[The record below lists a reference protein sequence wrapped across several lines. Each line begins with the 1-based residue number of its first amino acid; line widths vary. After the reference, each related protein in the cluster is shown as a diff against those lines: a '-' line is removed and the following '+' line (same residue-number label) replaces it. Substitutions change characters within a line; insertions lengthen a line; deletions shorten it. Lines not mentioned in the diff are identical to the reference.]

1 MDERGMRARLAEI
14 GNEVRA
20 VTKAFDDGRIPQNRF
35 DGQINRLYDEHRS
48 LQGTLDNLGHARRLD
63 AAQSEQFGMPS
74 VRNKMVGGPVRSAP
88 PSPRD
93 LSEQQLH
100 ALYRAAESRQ
110 PMTLEIHSKAAYS
123 PVTEYSTSGTSTITG
138 GIGQLPPIIVP
149 NRFMSLPYEPSRI
162 SQYLPSA
169 AMNGP
174 SAVWLTH
181 TANAQEAAVTPET
194 GVKGDIG
201 PTVIENQVKPTKIA
215 GLVSVSLEAWQ
226 DYGEFGEWLP
236 TELTRSLINSE
247 SNLLLN
253 AGTSGGPTATFPG
266 LLATSGTLTRSVGT
280 DTALDALNKS
290 FVDLRVGPAF
300 CEPDLVIT
308 HPATIAA
315 MRREKDA
322 SGRYILDLFA
332 GPLALTADG
341 APRAAT
347 APDAN
352 LGGVIPQGTNT
363 TVQSIWGV
371 PVVESTQ
378 CPAGTAVVMSV
389 RAGAALFYVRLGM
402 LLQFN
407 MFGDAEWTQ
416 NLFSWRVE
424 ERVALATPRPEAIN
438 ILTGLPTS

>member
-1 MDERGMRARLAEI
+1 MDERKIRHRLEQLRGEVKALTRAH
-14 GNEVRA
+14 
-20 VTKAFDDGRIPQNRF
+20 DDGRIDEKRF
-35 DGQINRLYDEHRS
+35 RGSVNRLYEEH
-48 LQGTLDNLGHARRLD
+48 QGLTTTLENLGSARRAA
-63 AAQSEQFGMPS
+63 AAQEEAFGVPS
-74 VRNKMVGGPVRSAP
+74 LRTKAIGPVRSQP
-88 PSPRD
+88 PSPMD
-93 LSEQQLH
+93 LDESQLRQ
-100 ALYRAAESRQ
+100 LYQAAETKS
-110 PMTLEIHSKAAYS
+110 PCTIEIRSKAYS

-149 NRFMSLPYEPSRI
+149 NRFMSLPYEPSRV

-181 TANAQEAAVTPET
+181 TGNAGEVATVPEA
-194 GVKGDIG
+194 GQKMDIG
-201 PTVIENQVKPTKIA
+201 PTVVENQVKPTKIA

-226 DYGEFGEWLP
+226 DYAEFGEWLP
-236 TELTRSLINSE
+236 TELTRSLINAE
-247 SNLLLN
+247 SNMILN

-266 LLATSGTLTRSVGT
+266 LLATSGTLTRAVGT

-290 FVDLRVGPAF
+290 FVDLRVGPAYA
-300 CEPDLVIT
+300 EPDLVIT

-352 LGGVIPQGTNT
+352 LGGVIPQGSNT

-371 PVVESTQ
+371 PVVETTQ
-378 CPAGTAVVMSV
+378 CPPGTAVVLSV

-407 MFGDAEWTQ
+407 MFGDQEWQQ

-424 ERVALATPRPEAIN
+424 ERIALATPRPEAIN

>member
-1 MDERGMRARLAEI
+1 MNQQAL
-14 GNEVRA
+14 
-20 VTKAFDDGRIPQNRF
+20 K
-35 DGQINRLYDEHRS
+35 NRLDEIAVEASKATVANSEGRLESKRYHGIVSKLASEADAIRKS
-48 LQGTLDNLGHARRLD
+48 LSNIEAAKKIA
-63 AAQSEQFGMPS
+63 AAQDVAFGMPT
-74 VRNKMVGGPVRSAP
+74 VQNKMIGPVRSQP
-88 PSPRD
+88 PSPMD
-93 LSEQQLH
+93 LTPDQIGQ
-100 ALYRAAESRQ
+100 LYRAAETKT
-110 PMTLEIHSKAAYS
+110 PLTLEIRSKAYS
-123 PVTEYSTSGTSTITG
+123 PVTEYSPSGASNITG

-149 NRFMSLPYEPSRI
+149 NRFMSLPYEPSRV

-169 AMNGP
+169 AMDGP

-181 TANAQEAAVTPET
+181 TANAQEAATVGEAGP
-194 GVKGDIG
+194 KMDIG
-201 PTVIENQVKPTKIA
+201 PTVIETQVKPTKIA

-253 AGTSGGPTATFPG
+253 AGTSGGPQATFPG
-266 LLATSGTLTRSVGT
+266 LLATSGTLTRAVGT
-280 DTALDALNKS
+280 DTPLDALNKS
-290 FVDLRVGPAF
+290 FVDVRVGPAYA
-300 CEPDLVIT
+300 EPDLVIT
-308 HPATIAA
+308 HPETIAA

-341 APRAAT
+341 APRAA
-347 APDAN
+347 APPDAN

-371 PVVESTQ
+371 PVVETTQ
-378 CPAGTAVVMSV
+378 CPPGTAVVMSV

-407 MFGDAEWTQ
+407 MFGDAEWQ
-416 NLFSWRVE
+416 NNLFSWRVE
-424 ERVALATPRPEAIN
+424 ERIALATPRPEAIN